1 MKKLFSFPQINCIH
15 QHMWYQEVVRIMH
28 HDLHNIHFTDCV
40 NPYFWG
46 NKPYIKA
53 QDRLEKYRTVVLS

>member
-1 MKKLFSFPQINCIH
+1 
-15 QHMWYQEVVRIMH
+15 MWYQEVVRIMH